1 MPCVR
6 FLARLI
12 SDRHDMRIYMN
23 PMRWCAI
30 AVTTAAIIPLVP
42 GVAIFRG
49 LLGIVQAEGAFD
61 GLVIGGNALVI
72 AAITAVALAAG
83 VSFGLYMATPVR
95 STLRRVSQARVGL
108 HH

>member
-1 MPCVR
+1 MSKNIITP
-6 FLARLI
+6 
-12 SDRHDMRIYMN
+12 H
-23 PMRWCAI
+23 
-30 AVTTAAIIPLVP
+30 IPLVP

-61 GLVIGGNALVI
+61 GLVIGGNALVL

-95 STLRRVSQARVGL
+95 DTLRRVTRSRVGL